1 MTGAIPLNTAGY
13 QLKPIEFNVL
23 IEISSIILTGG
34 SGTVYIIAPLPSR
47 DKGEV
52 PYIFIA

>member
-1 MTGAIPLNTAGY
+1 MTGAIPLNNAGY